1 MLRIRETIADR
12 CFNPCIPEL
21 FIIFNQPSSFD
32 MSYNIPENLKGLSAT
47 EVHASRAKYGW
58 NQLSDSH
65 KNTWFELLVDI
76 LKEPM
81 LILSI
86 IISMIYVFVGNYGEA
101 VFMFVAIVAVTAIS
115 FYQDNR
121 SKKALEELEKLNEP
135 LSTVIRNGKVSEIPT
150 HEIVVGDL
158 CITEEGRI
166 INADGRILHSNDF
179 SVNESSLTGES
190 FSVFKD
196 SKSEDNL
203 VYSGTVTVS
212 GLAVFEVTEI
222 GKETRV
228 GKIGESIKKIKEEI
242 SPLQVQIQKF
252 VKAMAIVGILIFLFV
267 CIYSFI
273 DSGNLVASLLNG
285 LTLAMSVLPEEI
297 PVAFTTFMA
306 LGAWKLMREGI
317 IIKRSSIVETLGSTT
332 VICTDKTGTITEN
345 SMQLK
350 YLYNY
355 ATDSSYDQERF
366 DESDLRELIDY
377 AMWSSEPV
385 PFDPMEITLHK
396 IYEKT
401 QKRDLRK
408 EYALFHEYPL
418 EGKPPMM
425 THLFENTGKD
435 RIIAAKGA
443 PEAIL
448 SVSKL
453 SDKEKNKIRAIV
465 KSYGAQGFRLLGV
478 GKATFEGNNFPANQQ
493 EFEFQFL
500 GLTVFYD
507 PPKKGIQDVFQ
518 DIYDAGIKV
527 NVITGDNADTTQA
540 IAAQAGIRILSAPVN
555 GSEIVNKSEA
565 EIMAIAEQTT
575 LFTRMFPDA
584 KLAIV
589 NALKKKGEV
598 VAMLGDG
605 VNDGPALK
613 AAHIGV
619 AMGNKGTEI
628 AKSAA
633 ALIIT
638 NDDLQKLIIGI
649 AAGRRIYANIK
660 KAVQYIISIHIPI
673 ILTVS
678 LPLFLGWVFPQIF
691 SPVHVI
697 FLELV
702 MGPTCSIVYENEPIE
717 KDTMKRPPRAMS
729 DTFLSINELGISIV
743 QGLIITIGIL
753 FVYQFAVQQGG
764 TEEKTRAMVF
774 ATLIFANILL
784 SYANRSFHYSILES
798 FKNRNLLLVGIS
810 IAVLLFLAV
819 ILYVA
824 PVAQFF
830 AVTALSGYELG
841 IALSVAA
848 VSVLWFEVYKLIRRI
863 SV

>member
-1 MLRIRETIADR
+1 MT
-12 CFNPCIPEL
+12 
-21 FIIFNQPSSFD
+21 
-32 MSYNIPENLKGLSAT
+32 NIPEDLKGLT
-47 EVHASRAKYGW
+47 EAEIAVSREKYGY
-58 NQLSDSH
+58 NRLEAV
-65 KNTWFELLVDI
+65 KKETWISLLINI

-81 LILSI
+81 LILLICVSF
-86 IISMIYVFVGNYGEA
+86 IYVIIGDYGEA
-101 VFMFVAIVAVTAIS
+101 LFMFAAIVGVTAIS

-135 LSTVIRNGKVSEIPT
+135 LSKVIRNSKIVKIPT
-150 HEIVVGDL
+150 FEIVVGDL
-158 CITEEGRI
+158 CITEEGSL
-166 INADGRILHSNDF
+166 INADGKIVHSNDF

-196 SKSEDNL
+196 STSEDNK
-203 VYSGTVTVS
+203 VYSGTITVS
-212 GLAVFEVTEI
+212 GLAVFEVERI

-228 GKIGESIKKIKEEI
+228 GKIGESILNIKEEI
-242 SPLQVQIQKF
+242 SPLQLQIRNF
-252 VKAMAIVGILIFLFV
+252 VKGMAIVGLIIFLAVCVFSYVKTQDFV
-267 CIYSFI
+267 T
-273 DSGNLVASLLNG
+273 SLLSG

-317 IIKRSSIVETLGSTT
+317 IIKRSSIVETLGSVT

-350 YLYNY
+350 YLYDY
-355 ATDSSYDQERF
+355 HSDEIYEQEKFDSE
-366 DESDLRELIDY
+366 ELNELIDY

-401 QKRDLRK
+401 QNPDKRKD
-408 EYALFHEYPL
+408 YQLFHEYPL

-425 THLFENTGKD
+425 THLFENEIKD

-448 SVSKL
+448 NVSQL
-453 SDKEKNKIRAIV
+453 SEEKKNKIRKVI
-465 KSYGAQGFRLLGV
+465 KEFGEQGYRVLGV
-478 GKATFEGNNFPANQQ
+478 AKSHLEGNNFPEKQQ
-493 EFEFQFL
+493 DFVFEFL

-507 PPKKGIQDVFQ
+507 PPKKGIKNVFQ
-518 DIYDAGIKV
+518 HIYDAGIDVK
-527 NVITGDNADTTQA
+527 VITGDNADTTKA
-540 IAAQAGIRILSAPVN
+540 IALQAGIKNNTPAVN
-555 GSEIVNKSEA
+555 GSEIAAGSE
-565 EIMAIAEQTT
+565 ENLITLTENTV
-575 LFTRMFPDA
+575 LFTRMFPEA
-584 KLAIV
+584 KLRVI
-589 NALKKKGEV
+589 NALKAHGDV

-633 ALIIT
+633 ALVIT
-638 NDDLQKLIIGI
+638 NDDLEKLVVGI

-678 LPLFLGWVFPQIF
+678 LPLFLGWVFPHIF
-691 SPVHVI
+691 TPVHVI

-717 KDTMKRPPRAMS
+717 RNAMQKPPRKLT
-729 DTFLSINELGISIV
+729 DTFLNLKELTISII
-743 QGLIITIGIL
+743 QGLVITAGIL
-753 FVYQFAVQQGG
+753 WMYQYSVAIGNDEVR
-764 TEEKTRAMVF
+764 TRALVF
-774 ATLIFANILL
+774 CTLIFANILL
-784 SYANRSFHYSILES
+784 SLVNRSFYYSILES
-798 FKNRNLLLVGIS
+798 FKNRNYLLSGIS
-810 IAVLLFLAV
+810 GLVLVLMFF
-819 ILYVA
+819 ILYVK
-824 PVAQFF
+824 PVSGFF
-830 AVTALSGYELG
+830 SVTALTIKELG
-841 IALSVAA
+841 LSLLVSAI
-848 VSVLWFEVYKLIRRI
+848 SVLWFEVYKLFKRL
-863 SV
+863 S